1 MNFQIT
7 SVPTR
12 LSQIVLSFVS
22 PVLRYTPKYCAIYS
36 SMQVIIIKIS
46 VQKVKDEGGGEGLP
60 RKLFPATAKTV

>member
-46 VQKVKDEGGGEGLP
+46 VQKVKDEGGGGGLP